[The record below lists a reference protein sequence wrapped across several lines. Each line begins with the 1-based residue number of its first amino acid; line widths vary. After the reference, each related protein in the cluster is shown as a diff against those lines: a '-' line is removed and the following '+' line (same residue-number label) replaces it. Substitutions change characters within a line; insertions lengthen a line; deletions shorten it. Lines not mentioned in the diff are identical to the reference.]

1 MTCSQRGRH
10 QLHALFFVLLA
21 TILAITSAKKLQ
33 VIAQGGA
40 KSINFNRV
48 TSVRG
53 GSYYESNPNYH
64 GTSSPSSYTLG
75 DLDEQGAYY
84 RTSTLNQSPKPLME
98 VVQNYFASLRQFSPT
113 LFYGTTSSLFF
124 FLLWQFQSSS
134 HLISKI
140 LRNHFVCSHYN
151 VMKKKRFHAAFLS
164 AFSHASLHHLVVNL
178 YAFSMFGRSV
188 KQTLANQGVDLCPF
202 VFAAAIFSSL
212 TFLALDKG
220 GGSCIGLSG
229 VTLALLAF
237 DSLVYPSKEL
247 RMVVSF
253 IPIQLPAYYLFLG
266 LVGISCA
273 GIMGLIGGNV
283 AHSTHLGGLIFGR
296 LFFEAFKRGWVRN
309 KWNYNRKLYF

>member
-1 MTCSQRGRH
+1 MTCSQRDGRH
-10 QLHALFFVLLA
+10 RCYHRVLFFVLLA
-21 TILAITSAKKLQ
+21 TILAISSAKKLQ
-33 VIAQGGA
+33 GIAQGGA
-40 KSINFNRV
+40 KSINFNRAF
-48 TSVRG
+48 VRG
-53 GSYYESNPNYH
+53 GASYYESNPNYH
-64 GTSSPSSYTLG
+64 GTPPSSSYTLG

-84 RTSTLNQSPKPLME
+84 RTSTLNHSPKPLIT
-98 VVQNYFASLRQFSPT
+98 NYFASLRQFSPT

-188 KQTLANQGVDLCPF
+188 KQTLANQGVDLWPF

-212 TFLALDKG
+212 TFLVLDRG
-220 GGSCIGLSG
+220 DGSCIGLSG

-237 DSLVYPSKEL
+237 DSLIYPSKEL
-247 RMVVSF
+247 RMVISF

-266 LVGISCA
+266 LVFISCA

-283 AHSTHLGGLIFGR
+283 AHSTHLGGLIFGK